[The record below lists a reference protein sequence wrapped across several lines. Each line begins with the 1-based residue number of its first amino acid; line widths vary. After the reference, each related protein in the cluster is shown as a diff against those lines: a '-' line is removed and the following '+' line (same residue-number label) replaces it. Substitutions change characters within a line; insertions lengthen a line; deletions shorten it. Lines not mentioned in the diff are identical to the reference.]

1 MTPVL
6 RPSEETIRSAAEFL
20 GHHLEPAPLVLERAL
35 GELIGVETYVQCEF
49 HNPVRSFKIRGALNL
64 VHQLVQQGT
73 IARALTASTGNHGA
87 AMAYACTKF
96 ALPLVVGV
104 PEDCDESKVALIRR
118 FGAELRYIG
127 HDLDA
132 TKQRMLDEP
141 LPSNEVFIEDGS
153 NPQIVAGTS
162 TIGREIV
169 RALPEVATVLVPVGN
184 GALIGGLGTALK
196 NHNPAIRLI
205 GVQSQE
211 APCMAYSFNAGR
223 PIANRTCTTFASG
236 MAVRV
241 AVPEAL
247 ELMLDIVDEMMLVS
261 DREIAAAMRLFARHT
276 DYLPEPAGSA
286 PLAAALKLDTS
297 PKGPLCL
304 IATGANID
312 AELRRQITNPNPQE
326 I

>member
-211 APCMAYSFNAGR
+211 APCMAHSFNAGR
-223 PIANRTCTTFASG
+223 PIAGQTCTTFASG
-236 MAVRV
+236 MAVRIV
-241 AVPEAL
+241 VPEAL